1 MPATLELDHV
11 SQASITEEQVNAFTP
26 IQRTVVRRGVIK
38 GLNTLGLASNEIF
51 AATLSVAGM
60 PAYGDPF
67 GSGDFAGVTLRQRI
81 VEGIDGNAKKVRI
94 ALIYKSTGGYAPIPV
109 TFILS
114 RRTAMVEVTA
124 EIHPGTGEA
133 MVIEW
138 QHPTDINFRVKR
150 TAGFR
155 YRRPHQ
161 VIVADGYYVGEP
173 PAAMVNALGSVN
185 SSTWR
190 GKAVGYWL
198 YSGQSDVT
206 RDFGGSYNIT
216 LELETRVTVD
226 WSDYE
231 LFGNH
236 QGRNLTVDP
245 SDLSALRGQPYAF
258 DVKKQNGLMRVGLY
272 PLADFNALFG
282 FGGIA

>member
-1 MPATLELDHV
+1 MPASLVLDHV
-11 SQASITEEQVNAFTP
+11 SQMSITESKANDFVPAV
-26 IQRTVVRRGVIK
+26 RRVVRRGVIK
-38 GLNTLGLASNEIF
+38 GLNTLGLDPSEIYQ
-51 AATLSVAGM
+51 AILTVPGM
-60 PAYGDPF
+60 PDY
-67 GSGDFAGVTLRQRI
+67 GSGIGSTGLGVALRQRVI
-81 VEGIDGNAKKVRI
+81 EGIDSNSGKVRI
-94 ALIYKSTGGYAPIPV
+94 ALIYDSSGGLAPIPV

-114 RRTAMVEVTA
+114 RRTTIVEVTA

-133 MVIEW
+133 MVVEW
-138 QHPTDINFRVKR
+138 QHPTDISFRVKR

-161 VIVADGYYVGEP
+161 VVVADGYYVGEP

-185 SSTWR
+185 NDTWR
-190 GKAVGYWL
+190 GKAIGYWL

-236 QGRNLTVDP
+236 QGRNLTIDP
-245 SDLSALRGQPYAF
+245 TDLSILRGLPYSF
-258 DVKKQNGLMRVGLY
+258 DVKKQNGIMRVGLY
-272 PLADFNALFG
+272 PLADFIALFG
-282 FGGIA
+282 FGGIP